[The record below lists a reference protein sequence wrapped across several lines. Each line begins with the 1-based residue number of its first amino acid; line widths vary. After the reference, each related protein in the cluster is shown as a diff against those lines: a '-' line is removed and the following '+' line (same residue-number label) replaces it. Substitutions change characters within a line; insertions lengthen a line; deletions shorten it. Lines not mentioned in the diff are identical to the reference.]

1 MDHGI
6 AALPQ
11 FIPSPPINAFHIG
24 PLEIHFYALGYI
36 IGITLA
42 ILITRRRWRALGGDP
57 DLVNDIALWVVPAG
71 IIGGRIYFDI
81 TTPDD
86 IPHVWYGVFAVWTG
100 GLGIWGGV
108 ALAAAV
114 GAWRL
119 RRLGVTV
126 GPFANAIA
134 PALLVAQAI
143 GRIGNYFNKELFGKP
158 TTLPWGL
165 EIPYA
170 YRVAGGIPPQ
180 DLHYATFQPS
190 FLYELIWDLALAAFL
205 VWLGHHA
212 KIKPWGLFALYVA
225 GYSGYRIFE
234 ETIRI
239 DSSEYFLG
247 LRLNMFVAISLT
259 VIGVV
264 WFVLAQRRPER
275 PYTVLPASA
284 AGAVEDTKP
293 GDAAAVMNDPEAAD
307 QAEAAHGEADQT
319 ETGQSETGQDA
330 VGQKAGQ
337 GLVGQEAGQ
346 GLADQKAGQGE
357 TAPAEAGHAEAGPA
371 LADDS
376 GDVDSEKAAPADPSA
391 GGKAKA
397 DDDTVVATARSDE

>member
-1 MDHGI
+1 MCPLLAALWTNVPAQPECTVVSAHG
-6 AALPQ
+6 AWHRRLPQ
-11 FIPSPPINAFHIG
+11 FIPSPPINSFHIG
-24 PLEIHFYALGYI
+24 PLDVHFYALGYI

-57 DLVNDIALWVVPAG
+57 DLVNDLALWIVPAG

-81 TTPDD
+81 TTPAD

-119 RRLGVTV
+119 RQLGITV

-134 PALLVAQAI
+134 PALLVAQAV

-165 EIPYA
+165 EIPYQ
-170 YRVAGGIPPQ
+170 YRVSGGIPAQ
-180 DLHYATFQPS
+180 DLHFATFQPS

-212 KIKPWGLFALYVA
+212 RIRPWGLFALYVA

-234 ETIRI
+234 ETIRV

-247 LRLNMFVAISLT
+247 LRLNMFVAVALT
-259 VIGVV
+259 VIGLV

-275 PYTVLPASA
+275 PYTVLPPGAPEA
-284 AGAVEDTKP
+284 AGAAEASPDEATAD
-293 GDAAAVMNDPEAAD
+293 GASQDAARTRPA
-307 QAEAAHGEADQT
+307 AEAAPRRTRPPRTAR
-319 ETGQSETGQDA
+319 
-330 VGQKAGQ
+330 AGR
-337 GLVGQEAGQ
+337 
-346 GLADQKAGQGE
+346 
-357 TAPAEAGHAEAGPA
+357 AGP
-371 LADDS
+371 S
-376 GDVDSEKAAPADPSA
+376 PGWR
-391 GGKAKA
+391 G
-397 DDDTVVATARSDE
+397 